1 MRLTHER
8 CSGIKSGY
16 WSPAKKADLIQ
27 RLGPIEE
34 LGHGLIER
42 ACDGLCRYPRELTPA
57 ALEAQ
62 CELCPLVRLDEL
74 IQGVER

>member
-16 WSPAKKADLIQ
+16 WSPAKKDDLIA

-34 LGHGLIER
+34 LGPELVIRTCEE
-42 ACDGLCRYPRELTPA
+42 LCKQQAPA
-57 ALEAQ
+57 AR
-62 CELCPLVRLDEL
+62 CELCPLRKLGDL
-74 IQGVER
+74 IDGRDIG